1 MGWTRDFFVKSLTI
15 MLSMDNTDACGVVFC
30 SYKRMLFY
38 FVFVKTDVGQM
49 LYYQMFGDLKSVRLT
64 RLERS
69 GHYYTDSKI
78 VDDNAMPEVLSCF
91 RCSSFLVE
99 IG

>member
-1 MGWTRDFFVKSLTI
+1 
-15 MLSMDNTDACGVVFC
+15 MLSMDKTYAEGVVFSC
-30 SYKRMLFY
+30 EKKNTFLRY
-38 FVFVKTDVGQM
+38 VGKIEMGQI
-49 LYYQMFGDLKSVRLT
+49 LYYQIFGDLKSVCLT
-64 RLERS
+64 HLERS

-91 RCSSFLVE
+91 RCSSFSVE